1 MRLHYFQHVP
11 FENPAFLLSWAEKKG
26 HPITKTLL
34 YTGDDPLAAPDY
46 DLLVIMG
53 GPMNIYEYD
62 KYPWLKAEKAA
73 IKEAIADDKFVLGI
87 CLGGQLIADVLG
99 GKVTQNPQ
107 KEIGWLPVAQTQ
119 EIAAIS
125 PFDIFPQEY
134 MAFHWHGDTFA
145 LPPGAMLQ
153 SSTVACKNQGFLYKK
168 RVIGF
173 QYHIEATEQ
182 SVGALVDNCGEELV
196 SAPYIHTPER
206 IRKDTKQYQ
215 KTANQLIERM
225 LEEWIVQ

>member
-26 HPITKTLL
+26 YTITKTLL
-34 YTGDDPLAAPDY
+34 YSGDDPIAAPDY

-53 GPMNIYEYD
+53 GPMNIYEYE
-62 KYPWLKAEKAA
+62 KYPWLVKEKQA
-73 IKEAIADDKFVLGI
+73 ISRAIDGNKFVLGI

-99 GKVTQNPQ
+99 GKVTKNPQ
-107 KEIGWLPVAQTQ
+107 KEIGWLPLTQ
-119 EIAAIS
+119 APEIGALS
-125 PFDIFPQEY
+125 PFDIFPKEY

-145 LPPGAMLQ
+145 IPPGAMLQ
-153 SSTVACKNQGFLYKK
+153 SSSAACTNQGFLYKQ

-182 SVGALVDNCGEELV
+182 SAGALVDNCGDELV
-196 SAPYIHTPER
+196 ASAHIHTADR
-206 IRKDTKQYQ
+206 IRSDTRKFQAA
-215 KTANQLIERM
+215 ANALIERM
-225 LEEWIVQ
+225 LDKWIVL